1 MAKRKPTHPGTVVKL
16 DVLEPLGLSVTA
28 AAEMLKYSRKQ
39 FSAFLN
45 GRARCTTELAV
56 KLAVATG
63 TTAQSWLTMQASYD
77 LWEAERAQLAR
88 GVMPFP
94 DATAA

>member
-1 MAKRKPTHPGTVVKL
+1 MANRKPTHPGTVVKL

-28 AAEMLKYSRKQ
+28 AAQMLRYSRKQ

-63 TTAQSWLTMQASYD
+63 TTAQSWLTMQANYD
-77 LWEAERAQLAR
+77 LWEAEQAHLAQ
-88 GVMPFP
+88 GVVPFSEA
-94 DATAA
+94 ATA